1 MSSAMLS
8 QFSIEGFKRF
18 QSCTLDLEPLT
29 VLTGLNGAGKT
40 SVIQALLLLRQASL
54 ASRTFLV
61 SREADQNHT
70 ATVPLNGAFGLELG
84 SAEEVLNIQHGSQQI
99 ALGAELRDGTVIHF
113 DLKASKDQ
121 PYLEIIAGQPPGFI
135 PGALGGSARAF
146 TYLCAERLGPREIL
160 RDSAEPE
167 DALGV
172 GVQGEYCAQI
182 IDVHGLNEK
191 QKVPLSRR
199 LPGRTEEVDAYL
211 KYQVEAWLSDI
222 VRPIELD
229 VTRPSG
235 ILVRTLRFRPPGG
248 TLVRAPNMGFG
259 VSYCLPIVLGG
270 LFAPEGSLLIVEN
283 PEAHL
288 HPAGQSRMGVFLATL
303 AATGVQ
309 VILETHSDHVLNGI
323 RRAIGE
329 YRLLPSEHAL
339 VHFFDMNEASEPMV
353 STLKFTGGGNL
364 NDWPKHFF
372 DQYQVDVA
380 ALARVRRGPPR

>member
-1 MSSAMLS
+1 MLT

-29 VLTGLNGAGKT
+29 ALTGLNGAGKT
-40 SVIQALLLLRQASL
+40 SIIQALLLLRHASL
-54 ASRTFLV
+54 ASHKFPV
-61 SREADQNHT
+61 SREVDQNHT

-84 SAEEVLNIQHGSQQI
+84 GAQDVLNIQHSSQQI
-99 ALGAELRDGTVIHF
+99 VLSAELRDGTVILFH
-113 DLKASKDQ
+113 LKASRDL
-121 PYLEIIAGQPPGFI
+121 PYLEIVSGQPPGYI

-160 RDSAEPE
+160 RDSPEPE

-191 QKVPLSRR
+191 KKVPLSRR
-199 LPGRTEEVDAYL
+199 LPGRKEEVDAYL

-229 VTRPSG
+229 VARPPG

-248 TLVRAPNMGFG
+248 EWVRAPNMGFG

-270 LFAPEGSLLIVEN
+270 LFAPEGSLLMVEN

-288 HPAGQSRMGVFLATL
+288 HPAGQSRMGVFLAML

-329 YRLLPSEHAL
+329 HRLLKPEHAL
-339 VHFFDMNEASEPMV
+339 VHFFDMGENNEPAL
-353 STLKFTGGGNL
+353 STLRFTGGGNL
-364 NDWPKHFF
+364 NDWPKRFF
-372 DQYQVDVA
+372 DQYQLDVA